1 MLYNLLQFFISSS
14 TGLLT
19 LIFTGVLITFFI
31 VGCCQAR
38 KNKNVLFVNYVPTLL
53 TTAGI
58 FGTFLGIVL
67 GLFYFDHTK
76 IDESITEL
84 LFGLKTAFIT
94 SLVGIMLSII
104 FKLLQTTTF
113 SNEETITQEVATPDN
128 ILAAIKAQA
137 NATRELKD
145 ALVGNEESTL
155 LGQIKILRSDGNDNF
170 KQAQALQKEQFEA
183 QSRRQ
188 TEFTDTLWIKLQD
201 FADTLSKSATEEII
215 AALNNV
221 IADFNQKI
229 TEQFGDNFKKL
240 NEAVFKLVEWQ
251 ENYRIQLEEM
261 KAQYSHGVEAIVK
274 TEGSVASINEH
285 AKSIPQS
292 MDNLTEVMEVNQHQ
306 LAELEKHL
314 AAFEQMRDKAV
325 EAVPQIQQHV
335 EKTVLDIGAAVEEAS
350 IHYTSLLTHSDE
362 YINKHIS
369 SSEALLDKFVSTTEK
384 GIDAVGNKLISS
396 SENMG
401 KALDL
406 ASTEFTYSAS
416 RTNESL
422 QTSSDHL
429 ADGSDKMQ
437 QHIADAVS
445 DLNNNM
451 RDLIEKVVVEARN
464 MTTTFKD
471 ANSELEQDT
480 KQARDAFVMT
490 NNEVTEHIKR
500 IVEQVAEE
508 QMQQT
513 QRTFLAIEEAAN
525 QQLAKT
531 HETVENQLKMI
542 DQSMQEELMR
552 ALQLMANSLGQ
563 ISGKFADDYQVL
575 TQQMKRVV
583 DQGATV

>member
-1 MLYNLLQFFISSS
+1 MQSSMQA
-14 TGLLT
+14 
-19 LIFTGVLITFFI
+19 TFFESTSGI
-31 VGCCQAR
+31 ITIGFCLILMVIFILGCYLGKTR
-38 KNKNVLFVNYVPTLL
+38 KHGEFVSYVPALL

-58 FGTFLGIVL
+58 FGTFAGIVM
-67 GLFYFDHTK
+67 GLYSFDHTQ
-76 IDESITEL
+76 IDTSISNL
-84 LFGLKTAFIT
+84 LFGLKTAFFT
-94 SLVGIMLSII
+94 SLAGLLLSII
-104 FKLLQTTTF
+104 FKTLLTTYFTAK
-113 SNEETITQEVATPDN
+113 ETEVMSDASPEA
-128 ILAAIKAQA
+128 ILAAIKAQTL
-137 NATRELKD
+137 ATSELKD

-155 LGQIKILRSDGNDNF
+155 LGQIKLLRSNGDIHF

-183 QSRRQ
+183 QSQKQ
-188 TEFTDTLWIKLQD
+188 TEFADKLWIKLQD

-251 ENYRIQLEEM
+251 ENYRLQLEEM

-292 MDNLTEVMEVNQHQ
+292 MDTLTAVMEVNQHQ
-306 LAELEKHL
+306 LAELERHL

-335 EKTVLDIGAAVEEAS
+335 QQTVQDIGAAVEEAS

-369 SSEALLDKFVSTTEK
+369 SSEALLDKFVTTTEQ
-384 GIDAVGNKLISS
+384 GIDAVGNKLVSS
-396 SENMG
+396 SEDMG
-401 KALDL
+401 KALEL
-406 ASTEFTYSAS
+406 ASTEFTHSAS

-437 QHIADAVS
+437 QHIADTVS

-451 RDLIEKVVVEARN
+451 RDLIEKVVVEART

-471 ANSELEQDT
+471 ANSELAQDT
-480 KQARDAFVMT
+480 KQARDNFVAT

-500 IVEQVAEE
+500 IVEQVAQE

-513 QRTFLAIEEAAN
+513 QRTFVAIEEAAN
-525 QQLAKT
+525 QQLTKT

-542 DQSMQEELMR
+542 DQSMQEELTR

-583 DQGATV
+583 DQGVTV

>member
-1 MLYNLLQFFISSS
+1 MQPAVQATFFESSSGIITIVFGVIIFMIFFIGIYLEKSKKQSE
-14 TGLLT
+14 
-19 LIFTGVLITFFI
+19 
-31 VGCCQAR
+31 
-38 KNKNVLFVNYVPTLL
+38 FVNYVPTLL

-58 FGTFLGIVL
+58 FGTFAGIVM
-67 GLFYFDHTK
+67 GLYDFDHTQ
-76 IDESITEL
+76 IDSSISNL
-84 LFGLKTAFIT
+84 LFGLKTAFFT
-94 SLVGIMLSII
+94 SLLGLLLSII
-104 FKLLQTTTF
+104 FKTLLTTRF
-113 SNEETITQEVATPDN
+113 VDKDSEVVSDASPEA
-128 ILAAIKAQA
+128 ILAAIKAQIF
-137 NATRELKD
+137 ATSELKD

-183 QSRRQ
+183 QSQRQ
-188 TEFTDTLWIKLQD
+188 TEFADKLWIKLQD

-221 IADFNQKI
+221 IADFNQKL
-229 TEQFGDNFKKL
+229 TEQFGGNFKLL

-306 LAELEKHL
+306 LAELERHL

-335 EKTVLDIGAAVEEAS
+335 EKTVQDIGAAVEEAS

-362 YINKHIS
+362 YINKHINC
-369 SSEALLDKFVSTTEK
+369 SEALLDKFVSTTEQ

-406 ASTEFTYSAS
+406 ASTEFTHSAS

-437 QHIADAVS
+437 QHIKDAVS

-451 RDLIEKVVVEARN
+451 RDLIEKVVVEART
-464 MTTTFKD
+464 MTTTFKE
-471 ANSELEQDT
+471 ANSELAQDT
-480 KQARDAFVMT
+480 KQARDAFVAT
-490 NNEVTEHIKR
+490 NNEVSEHIKR
-500 IVEQVAEE
+500 IVEQVAQE

-513 QRTFLAIEEAAN
+513 QRTFVAIEEAAK
-525 QQLAKT
+525 QQLTKT
-531 HETVENQLKMI
+531 HETIENQLKMI
-542 DQSMQEELMR
+542 DQSMQEELTR

>member
-1 MLYNLLQFFISSS
+1 MQSAVTSSFIDSN
-14 TGLLT
+14 TGMVT
-19 LIFTGVLITFFI
+19 IIICGVLLAIFI
-31 VGCCQAR
+31 FGFWHA
-38 KNKNVLFVNYVPTLL
+38 KNKKHPEFVNYVPTLL

-67 GLFYFDHTK
+67 GLFHFDHTQ
-76 IDESITEL
+76 IDSSISAL
-84 LFGLKTAFIT
+84 LDGLKTAFIT
-94 SLVGIMLSII
+94 SLLGLLLSII
-104 FKLLQTTTF
+104 FKFAQTTIF
-113 SNEETITQEVATPDN
+113 TQSEVEAVSDASPEA
-128 ILAAIKAQA
+128 ILAAIKAQTV
-137 NATRELKD
+137 ATSELKD

-155 LGQIKILRSDGNDNF
+155 LGQIKLLRSDGNDNF

-183 QSRRQ
+183 QSQRQ
-188 TEFTDTLWIKLQD
+188 TEFADKLWIKLQD

-215 AALNNV
+215 AALNSV
-221 IADFNQKI
+221 IADFNQKL

-292 MDNLTEVMEVNQHQ
+292 MDTLTDVMEVNQHQ
-306 LAELEKHL
+306 LAELERHL

-335 EKTVLDIGAAVEEAS
+335 EKTVQDIGAAVEEAS

-362 YINKHIS
+362 YINKHMS
-369 SSEALLDKFVSTTEK
+369 CSEALLDKFVSTTEQ

-401 KALDL
+401 KALDI
-406 ASTEFTYSAS
+406 ASTEFTHSAS

-437 QHIADAVS
+437 QHIKDAVS

-451 RDLIEKVVVEARN
+451 RDLIEKVVVEART
-464 MTTTFKD
+464 MTTTFKE
-471 ANSELEQDT
+471 ANSELAQDT
-480 KQARDAFVMT
+480 KQARDTFVTT

-500 IVEQVAEE
+500 IVEQVAQE

-513 QRTFLAIEEAAN
+513 QRTFVAIEEAAN
-525 QQLAKT
+525 QQLTKT

-542 DQSMQEELMR
+542 DQSMQEELTR

>member
-1 MLYNLLQFFISSS
+1 MQSAVSNSFIGSSADLV
-14 TGLLT
+14 TA
-19 LIFTGVLITFFI
+19 IICGVLAVIFFF
-31 VGCCQAR
+31 GFWHA
-38 KNKNVLFVNYVPTLL
+38 KNKKSPEFVNYVPTLL
-53 TTAGI
+53 TTMGI

-67 GLFYFDHTK
+67 GLFHFDHTQ
-76 IDESITEL
+76 IDSSITAL
-84 LFGLKTAFIT
+84 LDGLTTAFIT
-94 SLVGIMLSII
+94 SLLGLLLSII
-104 FKLLQTTTF
+104 FKFTQTTFFTQSEVEAV
-113 SNEETITQEVATPDN
+113 SNASPEA
-128 ILAAIKAQA
+128 ILAAIKAQTV
-137 NATRELKD
+137 ATSELKD
-145 ALVGNEESTL
+145 ALVGNEENTL
-155 LGQIKILRSDGNDNF
+155 LGQIKILRSDGNHNF
-170 KQAQALQKEQFEA
+170 MQAQALQKEQFEA
-183 QSRRQ
+183 QSQRQ
-188 TEFTDTLWIKLQD
+188 TEFADKLWIKLQD

-221 IADFNQKI
+221 IADFNQKL
-229 TEQFGDNFKKL
+229 TEQFGDSFKQL

-292 MDNLTEVMEVNQHQ
+292 MDTLTDVMEVNQHQ
-306 LAELEKHL
+306 LAELERHL

-335 EKTVLDIGAAVEEAS
+335 QQTVQDIGAAVEEAS

-369 SSEALLDKFVSTTEK
+369 CSEALLDKFVSTTEQ

-406 ASTEFTYSAS
+406 ASTEFTHSAT

-437 QHIADAVS
+437 QHIKDAVS

-451 RDLIEKVVVEARN
+451 RDLIEKVVVEART
-464 MTTTFKD
+464 MTTTFKE
-471 ANSELEQDT
+471 ANSELAQDT
-480 KQARDAFVMT
+480 KQARDTFVTT
-490 NNEVTEHIKR
+490 NNEVSEHIKR
-500 IVEQVAEE
+500 IVEQVAQE

-513 QRTFLAIEEAAN
+513 QRTFVAIEEAAN
-525 QQLAKT
+525 QQLTKT

-542 DQSMQEELMR
+542 DQSMQEELTR